1 VLGTSIIKIEIG
13 FEQVLLSFQSSTQA
27 AQLVLVLRRTL
38 NKCPVNEIQDTAYCV
53 ETVVL

>member
-38 NKCPVNEIQDTAYCV
+38 SKCPVNEIQDTAYCV